1 MKFLYQGPPLE
12 KSEMV
17 GTFITHRI
25 RIRRLLVILVL
36 FVAISGIP
44 PTSSAVIDEHIFGR
58 AVGSAQQIEP
68 TLELVRDDMV
78 ASKVLLSGTEDGDR
92 LEWTFTGPGGR
103 TFSDSQ
109 ILSAGQIW
117 AQSELDLSLIPS
129 DEVVGTWTLDLSL
142 NGMPEEKETFTVEL
156 LTGLVWW
163 GPFVGLGVLLVVVLV
178 AGSLLVGGLVF
189 LKRALQ
195 KKKRDNQE

>member
-58 AVGSAQQIEP
+58 AVGSAHQIEP

-156 LTGLVWW
+156 LTGLVWG

-195 KKKRDNQE
+195 KKKRENQE